1 MNKPR
6 MIWGIICLVL
16 AVLIGVL
23 SAALP
28 PGTIT
33 FMVEGTNQVWVPAAV
48 LGVLGIVLL
57 VSAARHGSEP
67 EQPVVVDEEK
77 AELNKR

>member
-6 MIWGIICLVL
+6 MIWGIICLAL

-48 LGVLGIVLL
+48 LGVLGIVML
-57 VSAARHGSEP
+57 VSAARHSSEA
-67 EQPVVVDEEK
+67 EQPTVVDKE
-77 AELNKR
+77 